1 MVSIIHYLNSKKT
14 IKLLVILICIS
25 NCLFVFAES
34 LELAPIIV
42 TDDNNDPTFTVYDF
56 VGSHSSIELEQSQFL
71 EVEDIL
77 NQQAG
82 IDIQS
87 VSGIGQYATPIIR
100 GAEGQQVLVF
110 NNGIPLN
117 NLNGS
122 GADIGSISLIG
133 INKIDIYRGMVP
145 MELSPTAIGGAINFI
160 SKEIDSNE
168 GYGGFTIGTY
178 GVRQSFISQN
188 ISKEKLKIQ
197 FNIDHLKADNNFIY
211 EEDQS
216 VSSPSSLINEA
227 RHNNGSRNQQASS
240 FINYQINNRNKFTAY
255 IKVEDNKRELSDI
268 INTPNN
274 NSSIATKTRSASLN
288 HQLTLEGSSTITTNY
303 SLNDSSQIYD
313 DREDKIGISSQHNQY
328 DSLFNKLNITY
339 KKKLDSVNL
348 ILNQQAQ
355 HETLKSYYL
364 NDEKSS
370 TDQCTETGILGQC
383 DGVFNRIQLSSGIRS
398 EWNITKSV
406 YSNVQVVHLTN
417 QDDAFS
423 NESKKSNKSFT
434 SLVSGISYRLQNG
447 SIFTTNLSKQIRPPS
462 TSELYGDRGTTIG
475 NSNLIAEKS
484 KAFEI
489 GFQYPYQTYDFSLY
503 YFYREVKDNIT
514 AQQFSNGI
522 IQYSNIAQTHY
533 QGLDLNLILDISPN
547 LQFIGNATY
556 QKGKID
562 DHINASVINNEI
574 GDHRSVFIN
583 SSLTYSPSWWSVN
596 LDYLLEDGGYYDDQ
610 NLLPRNRN
618 SYWSISTS
626 AKFNETTMS
635 FSAINITD
643 QRVRD
648 FPDTPVSGRTF
659 FFKLKQNWKI

>member
-1 MVSIIHYLNSKKT
+1 MVSIIHYLKPNKI
-14 IKLLVILICIS
+14 IKQLVILISIS
-25 NCLFVFAES
+25 NCLFVCAES

-42 TDDNNDPTFTVYDF
+42 TDENNDPTFTVHDF
-56 VGSHSSIELEQSQFL
+56 VGSHNSIELEQSHFL
-71 EVEDIL
+71 EVEGIL

-122 GADIGSISLIG
+122 GADIGSVSLIG
-133 INKIDIYRGMVP
+133 ISSIDIYRGMVP

-168 GYGGFTIGTY
+168 GYAGFTVGTY
-178 GVRQSFISQN
+178 GVRQSFLSQN

-197 FNIDHLKADNNFIY
+197 LNIDYLEADNDFIY

-227 RHNNGSRNQQASS
+227 RHNNGSQNQQASS
-240 FINYQINNRNKFTAY
+240 VINYHVNNRNKFTAY
-255 IKVEDNKRELSDI
+255 IKIEDHNRELSDI
-268 INTPNN
+268 INTPSN
-274 NSSIATKTRSASLN
+274 NSSITTKTKSASLN
-288 HQLTLEGSSTITTNY
+288 HQLTFEKSSTITTSY

-313 DREDKIGISSQHNQY
+313 DREDNIGISSQHNQY
-328 DSLFNKLNITY
+328 DSRFNKLNITY
-339 KKKLDSVNL
+339 KKKFDSLNL

-370 TDQCTETGILGQC
+370 TNQCTETGILGQC
-383 DGVFNRIQLSSGIRS
+383 DGIFNRIQFSSGIRS
-398 EWNITKSV
+398 EWNINQNI
-406 YSNVQVVHLTN
+406 YSNIQVVHLTN

-423 NESKKSNKSFT
+423 NESGKSNKSFT
-434 SLVSGISYRLQNG
+434 SLIFGISYRLQSG
-447 SIFTTNLSKQIRPPS
+447 PIFTTNLSEQIRPPS

-475 NSNLIAEKS
+475 NSELIAEKS
-484 KAFEI
+484 KAIEI
-489 GFQYPYQTYDFSLY
+489 GFQYPYQVYDFSLY

-522 IQYSNIAQTHY
+522 IQYSNIAKTHY
-533 QGLDLNLILDISPN
+533 QGLDLGLILDISPSI
-547 LQFIGNATY
+547 QFIGNATY
-556 QKGKID
+556 QKGIID
-562 DHINASVINNEI
+562 DHINASLINNEI
-574 GDHRSVFIN
+574 GDHRSLFIN
-583 SSLTYSPSWWSVN
+583 SSLIYSPSWWSVN

-610 NLLPRNRN
+610 NLLPRNIN

-626 AKFNETTMS
+626 AKFNKTTMS
-635 FSAINITD
+635 FSAINVTD

-659 FFKLKQNWKI
+659 FFKLKQNWKF